1 MAGLE
6 MKDCYSL
13 KEETSEILCK
23 LGGQYRIDDFIDNV
37 ELRLDHT
44 QILPGTVKKIDGN
57 TVLID
62 TPLNYKLGQGVSIG
76 GYETG
81 GKGFRLMEVSITDY
95 PVFADAKITRRIYK

>member
-1 MAGLE
+1 
-6 MKDCYSL
+6 MKYYA
-13 KEETSEILCK
+13 K
-23 LGGQYRIDDFIDNV
+23 LGGQYNIDDLIDEV
-37 ELRLDHT
+37 ELRLDHNE
-44 QILPGTVKKIDGN
+44 ILPGVITKIDGN

-95 PVFADAKITRRIYK
+95 PVFQDAMITRRIYK

>member
-1 MAGLE
+1 
-6 MKDCYSL
+6 MKYYA
-13 KEETSEILCK
+13 K
-23 LGGQYRIDDFIDNV
+23 LGSQYNIDDLIDEV

-62 TPLNYKLGQGVSIG
+62 TPLNYRIGQGVSIG
-76 GYETG
+76 GFETG
-81 GKGFRLMEVSITDY
+81 GKGFRLMELSITDY

>member
-1 MAGLE
+1 VKYYA
-6 MKDCYSL
+6 
-13 KEETSEILCK
+13 K
-23 LGGQYRIDDFIDNV
+23 LGGQYRIDDFINNV

-62 TPLNYKLGQGVSIG
+62 TPLNYKLGQGVSLG

>member
-1 MAGLE
+1 
-6 MKDCYSL
+6 MKYYA
-13 KEETSEILCK
+13 K
-23 LGGQYRIDDFIDNV
+23 LGGQYRINDLIDEV
-37 ELRLDHT
+37 ELRLDHNE
-44 QILPGTVKKIDGN
+44 ILPGSITKIDRN

-62 TPLNYKLGQGVSIG
+62 TPLNYRVGQGVSLG

>member
-1 MAGLE
+1 
-6 MKDCYSL
+6 MKYYA
-13 KEETSEILCK
+13 K
-23 LGGQYRIDDFIDNV
+23 LGGQYRIDDLIDEV

-62 TPLNYKLGQGVSIG
+62 TPLNYRIGQGVSIG

-81 GKGFRLMEVSITDY
+81 GKGFRLMELSITDY

>member
-1 MAGLE
+1 
-6 MKDCYSL
+6 MKYYA
-13 KEETSEILCK
+13 T
-23 LGGQYRIDDFIDNV
+23 LGGQYRIDDFIDEV
-37 ELRLDHT
+37 ELRLDHNE
-44 QILPGTVKKIDGN
+44 ILPGKVTKIDTD

-95 PVFADAKITRRIYK
+95 PVFVDAKITRRIYK

>member
-1 MAGLE
+1 
-6 MKDCYSL
+6 MKYYA
-13 KEETSEILCK
+13 K
-23 LGGQYRIDDFIDNV
+23 LGGQYNIDDFIDNV

-44 QILPGTVKKIDGN
+44 QILPGVIKKIDGN

-62 TPLNYKLGQGVSIG
+62 TPLNYKLGQGVSLG

-95 PVFADAKITRRIYK
+95 PVFQDAMITRRIYK

>member
-1 MAGLE
+1 
-6 MKDCYSL
+6 MKYYA
-13 KEETSEILCK
+13 K
-23 LGGQYRIDDFIDNV
+23 LGGQYSIDDFIDV
-37 ELRLDHT
+37 VQLRLDHNE
-44 QILPGTVKKIDGN
+44 ILPGSITKIDGN

-62 TPLNYKLGQGVSIG
+62 TPLQYKLGQGVSIG

>member
-1 MAGLE
+1 
-6 MKDCYSL
+6 MKYYA
-13 KEETSEILCK
+13 K
-23 LGGQYRIDDFIDNV
+23 LGGKYRIDDFIDNV

-62 TPLNYKLGQGVSIG
+62 TPLNYRIGQGVSIG
-76 GYETG
+76 GFETG
-81 GKGFRLMEVSITDY
+81 GKGFRLMELSITDY

>member
-1 MAGLE
+1 
-6 MKDCYSL
+6 MKYYA
-13 KEETSEILCK
+13 K
-23 LGGQYRIDDFIDNV
+23 LGGQYRIDDFIDEV

-44 QILPGTVKKIDGN
+44 QILPGAITKIDGN

-62 TPLNYKLGQGVSIG
+62 TPLQYKLGQGVSLG

-95 PVFADAKITRRIYK
+95 PVFSDAMITRIIYK

>member
-1 MAGLE
+1 
-6 MKDCYSL
+6 MKYYA
-13 KEETSEILCK
+13 K
-23 LGGQYRIDDFIDNV
+23 LGGQYNIDDLIDEV

-44 QILPGTVKKIDGN
+44 QILPGTITKIDGN

-76 GYETG
+76 GFETG
-81 GKGFRLMEVSITDY
+81 GKGFRLMELSITDY

>member
-1 MAGLE
+1 
-6 MKDCYSL
+6 MKYYA
-13 KEETSEILCK
+13 K
-23 LGGQYRIDDFIDNV
+23 LGGQYNIDDFIDEV
-37 ELRLDHT
+37 ELRLDHNE
-44 QILPGTVKKIDGN
+44 ILPGVITKIDGN

-95 PVFADAKITRRIYK
+95 PVFVDAMITRRIYK

>member
-1 MAGLE
+1 
-6 MKDCYSL
+6 MKYYA
-13 KEETSEILCK
+13 K
-23 LGGQYRIDDFIDNV
+23 LGGQYRIDDLIDNV

-44 QILPGTVKKIDGN
+44 QILPGKVTKIDGN

-76 GYETG
+76 GFETG

-95 PVFADAKITRRIYK
+95 PVFQDAKITRRIYK